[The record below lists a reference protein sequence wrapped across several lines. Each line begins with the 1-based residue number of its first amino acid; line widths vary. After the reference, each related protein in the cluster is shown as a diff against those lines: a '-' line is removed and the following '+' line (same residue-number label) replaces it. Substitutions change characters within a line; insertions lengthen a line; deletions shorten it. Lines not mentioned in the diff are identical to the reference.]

1 MNLSDVWDEEYRGVM
16 AGTCRERAASLHL
29 LLDELGID
37 SDYCSGYAD
46 EDQNEGHS
54 WVETRPRTVLDP
66 SGDEYVFDKRRSSL
80 QTGRAVVRS
89 SSTKDAYG
97 QVLS

>member
-1 MNLSDVWDEEYRGVM
+1 MNLSDVWDEEYRGVL

-37 SDYCSGYAD
+37 SDYYSGYAD
-46 EDQNEGHS
+46 EDQNEGYS
-54 WVETRPRTVLDP
+54 WVETRPRTVLDL

-80 QTGRAVVRS
+80 QAGRAVVRS
-89 SSTKDAYG
+89 SSTKDA
-97 QVLS
+97 